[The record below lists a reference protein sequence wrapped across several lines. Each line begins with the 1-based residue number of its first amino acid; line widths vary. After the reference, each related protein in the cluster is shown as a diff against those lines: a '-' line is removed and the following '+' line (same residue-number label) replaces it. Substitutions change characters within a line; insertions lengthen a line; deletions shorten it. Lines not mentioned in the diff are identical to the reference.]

1 MPSALQSY
9 INAVKKTAIIVMPLL
24 MFCLFFADDLM
35 VALFGR
41 QYEVS
46 ASYFRI
52 YILRDFVKVFPVFI
66 ILTAFGFQKMYM
78 KIFVAGA
85 VFIWFADYMLVS
97 ISVPPVLIT
106 CISTIFWISS
116 IVVGQMY
123 IRRKK
128 NISLVPKKALL
139 SVAIILAQSFVI
151 LFLLL
156 TVRHTIFA
164 NMNVFVS
171 LFVFALLFY
180 VLLLL
185 TGKFVGIDYVVVL
198 EGVPLLGKCIR
209 R

>member
-1 MPSALQSY
+1 MK
-9 INAVKKTAIIVMPLL
+9 NT
-24 MFCLFFADDLM
+24 
-35 VALFGR
+35 
-41 QYEVS
+41 
-46 ASYFRI
+46 
-52 YILRDFVKVFPVFI
+52 LR
-66 ILTAFGFQKMYM
+66 
-78 KIFVAGA
+78 
-85 VFIWFADYMLVS
+85 
-97 ISVPPVLIT
+97 
-106 CISTIFWISS
+106 
-116 IVVGQMY
+116 
-123 IRRKK
+123 
-128 NISLVPKKALL
+128 LL

-171 LFVFALLFY
+171 IFVFALLFY